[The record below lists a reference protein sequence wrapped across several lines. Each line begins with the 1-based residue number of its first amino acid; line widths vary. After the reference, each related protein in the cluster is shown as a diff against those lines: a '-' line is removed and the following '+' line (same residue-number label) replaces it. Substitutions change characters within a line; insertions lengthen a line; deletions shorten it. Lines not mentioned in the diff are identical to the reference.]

1 MRADILERV
10 EKRLGRVDK
19 ACGKSFIAEKQEC
32 SKQPVQR
39 QTKPESA
46 SDALTKVEALKK
58 NPDFSKLSDSL
69 KQVAIG
75 ATMVGLSVSAY
86 QEARNRYRA
95 GFEKSAQMAE
105 GIAKHVTVQD
115 IPSIKKA
122 ITFTTGGFY
131 GYEGEAAAR
140 KGEDYF
146 AYKMKTEV
154 LGDKDNPGGD
164 HYVITHRNTKFN
176 TTPSPIGG
184 PLSHV
189 RDTFEHYAT
198 MMRTTL
204 GKGRNPEA
212 VKLAAEVM
220 AYREKYPDKEINLV
234 GHSAGGMISHEAAEI
249 LNKRDI
255 KVKIVN
261 LGTGHFGL
269 TEKVG
274 ESHTVAFH
282 EDMYLKTIPGTARDA
297 AWVGDPSAPL
307 DPDKHRIRAYMNE
320 EPSRAKIRELLTVK
334 QRKDSNRGTLM
345 DLEIEQRV
353 LKRLRRS
360 DQKCGAGYTS
370 DKNKCHAGKGE
381 KVTHQKGSFG
391 RNFKALLIK
400 RQRQQVEINQREA
413 KFRVNHPVKAIL
425 RDLLITAAIIGGI
438 EGLSRLRQASINHRA
453 EKQMVDELGVSPE
466 EARKTRKTVQD
477 IFRKEGERAAED
489 YYYRWAK
496 AAHAEKT
503 EREQHEAKRKTR
515 SGKTWHE
522 TLGVSASATPAEI
535 KAAYRKKS
543 KEVHPDVNPNLKGK
557 TEASAEVN
565 EAWEIAQ
572 KLGKYKRGDSL
583 VGRFRLAELNKAYEM
598 GMRLA
603 THRLDAQNNCERGE
617 RCGDTCIDPNEEC
630 NIKNVSPEVG
640 KAIDDLSDI
649 VLNAIP
655 GYGSIVAA
663 KKLLVVGQSAIKAVK
678 NPNTPLSKKVVM
690 GAAILAGVS
699 FLGYQKYREYRQG
712 QLAESAT
719 IAKTTAKGMT
729 VKDSSKDQL
738 TFTVDGGGRKQTLQK
753 AMVESGGFNTHEII
767 DFSESLDDSIQYPSD
782 MSDREKQIAQEAE
795 RAKNYFGNLASG
807 RSNHAVDL
815 AAQILAYR
823 EKHPQKRINIV
834 AHGGGAQTALE
845 AADILG
851 KADRDI
857 GSKLKVVNLQGVD
870 YGIYDGGSGVVSIG
884 SDRNPASLLP
894 MKNKSTFGVDDAGDG
909 TGFFKNRRSL
919 AYIKGHLSSGTGDV
933 RTTYQQPTSYGQ
945 QPNAYRQQ
953 PPEVRQP
960 LPTNVQ
966 KSTFNAVANSPSTQT
981 SLLSDP
987 APSPAAPV
995 KKAANPFEKQE
1006 FESKKYNFENNIR
1019 SAEGSLK
1026 RLYQRLETAPSESI
1040 AEIEEAIAHT
1050 NKSLNGHK
1058 DRLKWHLEN
1067 HAGRSDSVAIAVA
1080 ALAGAVAGA
1089 GIHHLATRGGK
1100 TAKKK
1105 PHCVNSKPCGEG
1117 CAPKES
1123 KCKDESPQ
1131 GVQDVD
1137 PKTLKTDPNRFQYKI
1152 VHNEAGASGS
1162 LTEVKKWNP
1171 DIGGVLQVW
1180 KDPADGHTYVV
1191 NGHNRHDL
1199 AMRAGAENVSVRHL
1213 QVQNAAEARAVG
1225 ALTNIA
1231 EGRGNSIDAAKFFRD
1246 TKKTRQ
1252 ELEAVGVPLREKN
1265 ATEGLAIA
1273 NLSGGLFDRVIQ
1285 GTLPVERAAVI
1296 GAAGISHEEQGKLMS
1311 LVDKRT
1317 IGGKPLNNDT
1327 IKELADMVRDAP
1339 RAQSNQMSLF
1349 GADDASESLA
1359 IQKAELISD
1368 VRRQLRSEKKLFGTV
1383 SKKRAASS
1391 LSKGGNVIDIEQSK
1405 QISEGAAH
1413 VLGIFDALKGKR
1425 GPLSERINDA
1435 VVRISNGEKSATVR
1449 GELYQWVAREL
1460 PATLK
1465 RSAA

>member
-10 EKRLGRVDK
+10 ERRLDK
-19 ACGKSFIAEKQEC
+19 KCGASGIPEKAKCSKKPVTEEASEQEKTKVASKASREKLLKNLAVYGGVYLALSYGPLLALNAKELMGGASLDKKAPDFVADERFDPSKLEREAEKIGEGLFGEAFLDKKEGIIYKKSRDTGEVVEKAKAQGENLGNLPGQAWLLGNI
-32 SKQPVQR
+32 SVQHTKQNEAAAQYVAGQLGVAPKLLGKKGNVMGMEYLEGYSPQIKGDLEVQD
-39 QTKPESA
+39 QIKKKT
-46 SDALTKVEALKK
+46 VEALAALHIAGISHNDLHANNVMFKTGK
-58 NPDFSKLSDSL
+58 DGS
-69 KQVAIG
+69 VADIKIIDY
-75 ATMVGLSVSAY
+75 GLAKFDDY
-86 QEARNRYRA
+86 N
-95 GFEKSAQMAE
+95 
-105 GIAKHVTVQD
+105 GIAR
-115 IPSIKKA
+115 
-122 ITFTTGGFY
+122 
-131 GYEGEAAAR
+131 EA
-140 KGEDYF
+140 
-146 AYKMKTEV
+146 
-154 LGDKDNPGGD
+154 LN
-164 HYVITHRNTKFN
+164 
-176 TTPSPIGG
+176 
-184 PLSHV
+184 
-189 RDTFEHYAT
+189 
-198 MMRTTL
+198 
-204 GKGRNPEA
+204 
-212 VKLAAEVM
+212 
-220 AYREKYPDKEINLV
+220 
-234 GHSAGGMISHEAAEI
+234 SAGKASMSVPEFI
-249 LNKRDI
+249 
-255 KVKIVN
+255 
-261 LGTGHFGL
+261 
-269 TEKVG
+269 
-274 ESHTVAFH
+274 
-282 EDMYLKTIPGTARDA
+282 
-297 AWVGDPSAPL
+297 
-307 DPDKHRIRAYMNE
+307 
-320 EPSRAKIRELLTVK
+320 
-334 QRKDSNRGTLM
+334 
-345 DLEIEQRV
+345 
-353 LKRLRRS
+353 
-360 DQKCGAGYTS
+360 
-370 DKNKCHAGKGE
+370 KNK
-381 KVTHQKGSFG
+381 
-391 RNFKALLIK
+391 KALLSEIK
-400 RQRQQVEINQREA
+400 TA
-413 KFRVNHPVKAIL
+413 KTNEQKQKAIA
-425 RDLLITAAIIGGI
+425 D
-438 EGLSRLRQASINHRA
+438 
-453 EKQMVDELGVSPE
+453 
-466 EARKTRKTVQD
+466 
-477 IFRKEGERAAED
+477 F
-489 YYYRWAK
+489 Y
-496 AAHAEKT
+496 
-503 EREQHEAKRKTR
+503 
-515 SGKTWHE
+515 
-522 TLGVSASATPAEI
+522 I
-535 KAAYRKKS
+535 KAGVIRATKKDS
-543 KEVHPDVNPNLKGK
+543 AQTRIDV
-557 TEASAEVN
+557 
-565 EAWEIAQ
+565 
-572 KLGKYKRGDSL
+572 
-583 VGRFRLAELNKAYEM
+583 
-598 GMRLA
+598 
-603 THRLDAQNNCERGE
+603 QNNCERGE

-630 NIKNVSPEVG
+630 NIRDVSPEVG
-640 KAIDDLSDI
+640 KAIDDLSD
-649 VLNAIP
+649 VLLNAIP

-663 KKLLVVGQSAIKAVK
+663 KKLLVVGQAALKAVK
-678 NPNTPLSKKVVM
+678 NPNTPLSKKVIM
-690 GAAILAGVS
+690 GAAILAGIS
-699 FLGYQKYREYRQG
+699 FLGYKKYRDYRQG
-712 QLAESAT
+712 KLGESAT
-719 IAKTTAKGMT
+719 IAKTTSRGMAIKET
-729 VKDSSKDQL
+729 AKDQL

-753 AMVESGGFNTHEII
+753 AMVESGGFDSHEII
-767 DFSESLDDSIQYPSD
+767 DFSESLDDPIQYPAD
-782 MSDREKQIAQEAE
+782 MSDRDKQIAREAE
-795 RAKNYFGNLASG
+795 RAKGYFGNLASG

-919 AYIKGHLSSGTGDV
+919 AYIKGHLSGGTGDV

-953 PPEVRQP
+953 PPEARQP
-960 LPTNVQ
+960 LPANVQ
-966 KSTFNAVANSPSTQT
+966 RSAFNAVENRPATQT

-987 APSPAAPV
+987 APSATAAI
-995 KKAANPFEKQE
+995 KKAANPFDKQE
-1006 FESKKYNFENNIR
+1006 FETKKYNYENNIK

-1050 NKSLNGHK
+1050 NRSLNGHK

-1067 HAGRSDSVAIAVA
+1067 HAGRNDSVAIAVA

-1089 GIHHLATRGGK
+1089 GIHHFATRGGK
-1100 TAKKK
+1100 TARKK

-1117 CAPKES
+1117 CAPKGS
-1123 KCKDESPQ
+1123 KCQDESPS

-1162 LTEVKKWNP
+1162 LTDVKKWNP

-1435 VVRISNGEKSATVR
+1435 VVRISNGEKSAAVR

>member
-1 MRADILERV
+1 MRVEIQERV
-10 EKRLGRVDK
+10 EKRLDRKHGASGIPEK
-19 ACGKSFIAEKQEC
+19 ANVIKE
-32 SKQPVQR
+32 SKKDLI
-39 QTKPESA
+39 QT
-46 SDALTKVEALKK
+46 
-58 NPDFSKLSDSL
+58 
-69 KQVAIG
+69 
-75 ATMVGLSVSAY
+75 
-86 QEARNRYRA
+86 
-95 GFEKSAQMAE
+95 
-105 GIAKHVTVQD
+105 
-115 IPSIKKA
+115 
-122 ITFTTGGFY
+122 
-131 GYEGEAAAR
+131 
-140 KGEDYF
+140 
-146 AYKMKTEV
+146 
-154 LGDKDNPGGD
+154 
-164 HYVITHRNTKFN
+164 
-176 TTPSPIGG
+176 
-184 PLSHV
+184 
-189 RDTFEHYAT
+189 
-198 MMRTTL
+198 
-204 GKGRNPEA
+204 
-212 VKLAAEVM
+212 
-220 AYREKYPDKEINLV
+220 
-234 GHSAGGMISHEAAEI
+234 
-249 LNKRDI
+249 
-255 KVKIVN
+255 
-261 LGTGHFGL
+261 
-269 TEKVG
+269 
-274 ESHTVAFH
+274 
-282 EDMYLKTIPGTARDA
+282 
-297 AWVGDPSAPL
+297 
-307 DPDKHRIRAYMNE
+307 RI
-320 EPSRAKIRELLTVK
+320 
-334 QRKDSNRGTLM
+334 
-345 DLEIEQRV
+345 
-353 LKRLRRS
+353 
-360 DQKCGAGYTS
+360 
-370 DKNKCHAGKGE
+370 
-381 KVTHQKGSFG
+381 
-391 RNFKALLIK
+391 
-400 RQRQQVEINQREA
+400 
-413 KFRVNHPVKAIL
+413 
-425 RDLLITAAIIGGI
+425 
-438 EGLSRLRQASINHRA
+438 
-453 EKQMVDELGVSPE
+453 
-466 EARKTRKTVQD
+466 
-477 IFRKEGERAAED
+477 
-489 YYYRWAK
+489 
-496 AAHAEKT
+496 
-503 EREQHEAKRKTR
+503 
-515 SGKTWHE
+515 
-522 TLGVSASATPAEI
+522 
-535 KAAYRKKS
+535 
-543 KEVHPDVNPNLKGK
+543 
-557 TEASAEVN
+557 
-565 EAWEIAQ
+565 
-572 KLGKYKRGDSL
+572 
-583 VGRFRLAELNKAYEM
+583 
-598 GMRLA
+598 
-603 THRLDAQNNCERGE
+603 DAQNNCERGE

-640 KAIDDLSDI
+640 RAIDILSD
-649 VLNAIP
+649 AILAAVP
-655 GYGSIVAA
+655 GYSSIVATKGLLRTGKAALSAA
-663 KKLLVVGQSAIKAVK
+663 KNSKAPLLNKIAMTV
-678 NPNTPLSKKVVM
+678 
-690 GAAILAGVS
+690 AILAGIS
-699 FLGYQKYREYRQG
+699 LLGYQKYRDYRQG

-767 DFSESLDDSIQYPSD
+767 DFSESLDDPIQYPSD

-953 PPEVRQP
+953 PAEVRQP

-1006 FESKKYNFENNIR
+1006 FESKKYNYENNIK

-1050 NKSLNGHK
+1050 NRSLNGHK

-1067 HAGRSDSVAIAVA
+1067 HAGRNDSVAIAVA

-1117 CAPKES
+1117 CAPKGS

-1368 VRRQLRSEKKLFGTV
+1368 VRQQLRSEKKLFGTV

-1435 VVRISNGEKSATVR
+1435 VVRISNGEKSAAVR